1 MERVIHN
8 ERLFEELARDIQNMT
23 EFIFYNVL
31 NKRAYCYKKYLFSS
45 FFIVYN
51 ISFQYE
57 TPCRRHLK
65 RTDFSNSI
73 KTQNSRKAAVTTSH
87 SSSLSHFSTA
97 QFYDTN
103 CWNMLNNDR
112 DKAQS
117 KAKLEYL
124 LYTFPY
130 LYIS

>member
-1 MERVIHN
+1 
-8 ERLFEELARDIQNMT
+8 MT

-103 CWNMLNNDR
+103 CWNMLNNNR